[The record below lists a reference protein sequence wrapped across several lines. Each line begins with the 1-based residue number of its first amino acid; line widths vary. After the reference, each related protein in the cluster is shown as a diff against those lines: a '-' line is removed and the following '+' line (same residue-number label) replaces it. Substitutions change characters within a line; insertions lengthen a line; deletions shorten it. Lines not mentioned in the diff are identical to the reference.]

1 MSEVN
6 GYNLEKLVG
15 QFQIVAEFVDGYA
28 WTKGHINDT
37 YIINCRQG
45 GSPIR
50 YILQRINHHVF
61 QQPAVVMQNVKEA
74 TQHLRKKIASESS
87 ADLTR
92 RTMTLVP
99 TRGGASYY
107 MDSAGN
113 YWRAYVFIE
122 RVKSSHVAEKP
133 EQAEQVGRAFGLF
146 QKRLVDLP
154 TERIQETIPQFHNGV
169 LRIDALEKAVTEDKQ
184 KVL

>member
-50 YILQRINHHVF
+50 YILQRINHYVF
-61 QQPAVVMQNVKEA
+61 QQPAVVTVQNVKEV
-74 TQHLRKKIASESS
+74 TQHLRKNCLGKF
-87 ADLTR
+87 R
-92 RTMTLVP
+92 
-99 TRGGASYY
+99 
-107 MDSAGN
+107 
-113 YWRAYVFIE
+113 
-122 RVKSSHVAEKP
+122 
-133 EQAEQVGRAFGLF
+133 
-146 QKRLVDLP
+146 
-154 TERIQETIPQFHNGV
+154 
-169 LRIDALEKAVTEDKQ
+169 
-184 KVL
+184 

>member
-107 MDSAGN
+107 MDRTGK
-113 YWRAYVFIE
+113 YWRAYVF
-122 RVKSSHVAEKP
+122 
-133 EQAEQVGRAFGLF
+133 F
-146 QKRLVDLP
+146 
-154 TERIQETIPQFHNGV
+154 
-169 LRIDALEKAVTEDKQ
+169 
-184 KVL
+184 